1 MSLDMFI
8 GIAQLENP
16 APSGQAC
23 KEKAQL
29 PLIVFSFSRK
39 VGRESLEHV
48 KISVSVDL
56 FYHANMCKTGFE
68 MFQSHVQQYYRF
80 RHRAEGVQTVVMPL
94 VFYTLDIKNRM
105 HRNYRQTGLM
115 CLSKILRP
123 ILTIELP
130 PRG

>member
-8 GIAQLENP
+8 GIAHLESP

-48 KISVSVDL
+48 KISASVDFL
-56 FYHANMCKTGFE
+56 PHK
-68 MFQSHVQQYYRF
+68 HVQDGPR
-80 RHRAEGVQTVVMPL
+80 RVSESRSTNITDSDAEL
-94 VFYTLDIKNRM
+94 RVFKL
-105 HRNYRQTGLM
+105 
-115 CLSKILRP
+115 
-123 ILTIELP
+123 
-130 PRG
+130 

>member
-8 GIAQLENP
+8 GIAHLESP

-39 VGRESLEHV
+39 VGGESLEHV

-56 FYHANMCKTGFE
+56 FYHTNMCKTGFE
-68 MFQSHVQQYYRF
+68 EFQSHVQQ
-80 RHRAEGVQTVVMPL
+80 
-94 VFYTLDIKNRM
+94 
-105 HRNYRQTGLM
+105 
-115 CLSKILRP
+115 ILQ
-123 ILTIELP
+123 ILTP
-130 PRG
+130 S